1 MRKIMSLV
9 ALLGLISC
17 GPDNDPVTVTTPGNL
32 TQRAMWQ
39 ASLVGVGNFA
49 AVRGTTQAAD
59 YGPYFDMTISV
70 TNATAGATLQWR
82 IFPGTCAA
90 PGATQYGPAQAY
102 PNLVI
107 AAGGTATVT
116 RTISGPLT
124 LEGTYNVRVS
134 TVAAPV
140 TIVAC
145 GNLTH

>member
-1 MRKIMSLV
+1 MRRIMSLV
-9 ALLGLISC
+9 ALLGVISC
-17 GPDNDPVTVTTPGNL
+17 SSDNEPVTVNTPGNL
-32 TQRAMWQ
+32 TQRATWQ
-39 ASLVGVGNFA
+39 SSLVGVGNFA

-59 YGPYFDMTISV
+59 YGPYFDMQISL
-70 TNATAGATLQWR
+70 TNATAGATYQWR

-102 PNLVI
+102 PNMVI
-107 AAGGTATVT
+107 AAGGTAAVT

-124 LEGTYNVRVS
+124 LSASYNVRVS

-145 GNLTH
+145 GNFTH